1 MSYPTAAGETTTL
14 PRRGSKKAP
23 TPGSGESLI
32 PRLLPHH
39 GLSQM
44 GEAWGQPPHPKAAGH
59 RPPSQVMENRLDGT
73 QPILNYLNWVPGKV
87 GQGGAKE
94 NPTPCRPW
102 S

>member
-1 MSYPTAAGETTTL
+1 
-14 PRRGSKKAP
+14 
-23 TPGSGESLI
+23 
-32 PRLLPHH
+32 
-39 GLSQM
+39 
-44 GEAWGQPPHPKAAGH
+44 
-59 RPPSQVMENRLDGT
+59 MENRLDGT